1 MRSYVVGTIRS
12 HFCGIHRESDLWGK
26 SKDLKMTASDLTS
39 IRLAARD
46 TQFIDIDEKKEP
58 LRKEG
63 LSVTSPDLPEA
74 LFACMKEVC
83 K

>member
-1 MRSYVVGTIRS
+1 
-12 HFCGIHRESDLWGK
+12 
-26 SKDLKMTASDLTS
+26 MTASDLTS
-39 IRLAARD
+39 IRQAALD
-46 TQFIDIDEKKEP
+46 TQFINIDEKKEP

-63 LSVTSPDLPEA
+63 LSVTSSDLPEA